1 MKQRGCR
8 SALTTAFLFLV
19 CVALALG
26 VVWQRQRSFADA
38 PLAGI
43 GPDRSVI
50 VDSGDSFRTVLGKV
64 RAAGIANGSDIEWQ
78 ALARLTGAAGKV
90 QVGEY
95 ALRPGITP
103 RQLLIDMRDGKVV
116 SYRVTLVEG
125 WTFRD
130 LRRALAR
137 APNLRQETA
146 KLSDAEVM
154 KALGHA
160 GQHPEGRFLPE
171 TYQYNRSES
180 DLGVLRRAYAAMQK
194 ALDAE
199 WKGRDADLP
208 YKNPYELLTM
218 ASIVEKETGVPA
230 ERAQVAGVFVR
241 RLKAGMRLETDPTII
256 YGLGDAYQ
264 GNITWAH
271 LRTDG
276 PYNTRTRDGLTPT
289 PISMPGLASLKAS
302 AHPAP
307 GDALFFVAVGDGSG
321 RSRFA
326 ATYAEHQR
334 NVAAYLANRRAD
346 AGKHDEPMRGTVT
359 IEEDGAPVSVSD
371 AEPADAP
378 ATPSAPDSTPAP
390 TSTPP
395 SR

>member
-1 MKQRGCR
+1 MKKRGCR
-8 SALTTAFLFLV
+8 SALTTAFLLLACIV
-19 CVALALG
+19 LAMGAL
-26 VVWQRQRSFADA
+26 WQRQKSFADA
-38 PLAGI
+38 PITGLK
-43 GPDRSVI
+43 PDASVV
-50 VDSGDSFRTVLGKV
+50 VDPGDSFRKVLGKL
-64 RAAGIANGSDIEWQ
+64 RGIGVGGGHDIEWQ

-116 SYRVTLVEG
+116 SYRFTLVEG
-125 WTFRD
+125 WTIRD
-130 LRRALAR
+130 LRRALAK
-137 APNLRQETA
+137 ATHLKQETA
-146 KLSDAEVM
+146 GLDDAALM

-160 GQHPEGRFLPE
+160 GQHPEGRFLPD
-171 TYQYNRSES
+171 TYQYNRTDS
-180 DLGVLRRAYAAMQK
+180 DLGVLKRAYAAMEKVLETTWQ
-194 ALDAE
+194 
-199 WKGRDADLP
+199 GRDAELP
-208 YKNPYELLTM
+208 FKTPYELLTM
-218 ASIVEKETGVPA
+218 ASIVEKETGIPD
-230 ERAQVAGVFVR
+230 ERAQIAGVFDR
-241 RLKAGMRLETDPTII
+241 RLKLGMRLETDPTII

-276 PYNTRTRDGLTPT
+276 PYNTRTRAGLPPT
-289 PISMPGLASLKAS
+289 PIAMPGRAALNAT

-307 GDALFFVAVGDGSG
+307 GDALFFVAMGDGSG

-346 AGKHDEPMRGTVT
+346 AARADASAEPVRGTAT
-359 IEEDGAPVSVSD
+359 DAAPP
-371 AEPADAP
+371 ATAPADAAPVP
-378 ATPSAPDSTPAP
+378 ALPAEKPLPSATPAP
-390 TSTPP
+390 